1 VQLMVR
7 TMNAPCFDT
16 LQQLGRSLM
25 HLHFMLDYQ
34 NTWNIVGRQTAF
46 WIVVIWFCIFIAEGI
61 TQVLLF
67 RKSDSHRH
75 LVIAGLFDCALSITC
90 LAIFLRAEVER
101 CCDCDKTTSLRFLA
115 EPSDTYAPST
125 CDPYHSCCP
134 KFGNRLCGGVG
145 NLEPITAIIAF
156 RLLRFAFAKRAFR
169 FFNRKDSFEHNN
181 ENVDE
186 SNENVDE
193 SNEKVSETIQGI
205 FKLSKSYKKIH
216 ETDFEHANGTIAQL
230 WTAAI
235 LKHPDI
241 VAQHGM
247 FSGLLLEAMLGIDPA
262 LPTRVSSDISSPKK
276 TTFLLESDP
285 AAEPS
290 RPSLFRKRSI
300 YDRQMSLRS
309 RASSDGSTGRNNN
322 EDNKYNYIRP
332 AAALIRSMRRC
343 QCKWLPLLDEWGVVD
358 VVLTTYEIVW
368 LGPKP
373 VSGLWDDHIDSKR
386 DAVKHKLRNQQGG
399 KGMSLCDVVVGR
411 EVLGRLPLN
420 DINQIKVQRLPLGQ
434 NHVYKR
440 NGRRDVEDVHGIDEF
455 ESEFWADSKDDR
467 QMYKENSDSRWSSI
481 MEDDLILHSPQ
492 GTLHLRFLVDL
503 LDEEAKEEETVNCY
517 SFETKKGALLWCQTV
532 SHLCGP
538 QQLKQPL
545 QHLGGKRE
553 DELLDFVEVVDPKKF
568 KKSWNRKHS

>member
-1 VQLMVR
+1 
-7 TMNAPCFDT
+7 
-16 LQQLGRSLM
+16 M
-25 HLHFMLDYQ
+25 HLLFMLDNQ

-61 TQVLLF
+61 THVILF
-67 RKSDSHRH
+67 RKSDSNRH

-101 CCDCDKTTSLRFLA
+101 CCDCDKTTSYRFLA
-115 EPSDTYAPST
+115 ETSDTYGSST
-125 CDPYHSCCP
+125 CDPYHYCCP

-156 RLLRFAFAKRAFR
+156 RLLRFAFSKRAFH
-169 FFNRKDSFEHNN
+169 FFSKNDSFEPDNDN
-181 ENVDE
+181 A
-186 SNENVDE
+186 DE
-193 SNEKVSETIQGI
+193 SNEKVSESIQGTL
-205 FKLSKSYKKIH
+205 KLSKSSKTMH

-262 LPTRVSSDISSPKK
+262 PPKKKSADISSLKK
-276 TTFLLESDP
+276 TTFLLENES

-300 YDRQMSLRS
+300 YDRQMSLMS
-309 RASSDGSTGRNNN
+309 RASSEGSTGRNNN
-322 EDNKYNYIRP
+322 EDNEYSFIRP

-343 QCKWLPLLDEWGVVD
+343 QCKWLPLLDEWEVVD

-373 VSGLWDDHIDSKR
+373 VSGLWDDRIDSKR
-386 DAVKHKLRNQQGG
+386 DAVQHKLRNQQGG

-434 NHVYKR
+434 SHVSKR
-440 NGRRDVEDVHGIDEF
+440 KGRRDVEDVHGIDEF

-467 QMYKENSDSRWSSI
+467 QMYKENSDSRWSSV

-492 GTLHLRFLVDL
+492 GALHLRFLVDL
-503 LDEEAKEEETVNCY
+503 LDEEAKEKRTVNCY

-553 DELLDFVEVVDPKKF
+553 DELLDFMEVVDPKKF
-568 KKSWNRKHS
+568 KKGWNRKQF